1 MNESFHDVYNVGTG
15 KAESFNEI
23 AKNIFK
29 YYKDEDLNFNYI
41 EMPEYLVPKYQN
53 FTQANIL
60 KLREAGYSY
69 DFFNLE
75 EGIKNYL
82 NDLNTSSE

>member
-1 MNESFHDVYNVGTG
+1 MTG
-15 KAESFNEI
+15 AILPKTFDTIIPIEQV
-23 AKNIFK
+23 K